1 MFVKFFLIKSSIFG
15 DIYEARSVSEY
26 GTPSGYLSDS
36 KIPVEIL
43 AKLHGY
49 IKGFGLKVFYDHSED
64 DEKRK
69 PKLHLKVRT
78 KADKALLTNIN
89 VGVFSIEMPDPEK
102 LPITKI

>member
-26 GTPSGYLSDS
+26 GMYDS
-36 KIPVEIL
+36 YHDRIPVEIL
-43 AKLHGY
+43 AKLHSY